1 LRSTYIFPWSV
12 DRVAGINN
20 HENSKKLKINQ
31 LQERFKVVKVNENP
45 TLEHKNA

>member
-12 DRVAGINN
+12 DRVAGINSQ
-20 HENSKKLKINQ
+20 ENSKKLKINQ

-45 TLEHKNA
+45 TLKHKNA